1 MAAIQGGTQPCELEF
16 YQQAGARKQKRRL
29 SCRRYRQMTRWS
41 RLLRSGA
48 PTDLLVR
55 HSIPCVCSECTYHS
69 TCQASCPDSHI
80 EGGAVRE
87 ETLGLN
93 ECDASLWAFQVP
105 PEKST
110 ALCTDS
116 KAATLD
122 SLDMGVAGSYFMW
135 RVPTQ
140 NLVKGKPGG
149 TKKKSAGNTSAV
161 PNTG

>member
-1 MAAIQGGTQPCELEF
+1 MAIPGTACEV
-16 YQQAGARKQKRRL
+16 YG
-29 SCRRYRQMTRWS
+29 
-41 RLLRSGA
+41 
-48 PTDLLVR
+48 
-55 HSIPCVCSECTYHS
+55 
-69 TCQASCPDSHI
+69 
-80 EGGAVRE
+80 
-87 ETLGLN
+87 
-93 ECDASLWAFQVP
+93 
-105 PEKST
+105 
-110 ALCTDS
+110 LCTDS